1 MGGGCITSALP
12 FAQAALVLDSAEF
25 VEFTNGESLL
35 SMGQEALYVMIV
47 LSGSL
52 LLNELNLEVTAP
64 PP

>member
-1 MGGGCITSALP
+1 M
-12 FAQAALVLDSAEF
+12 LDSAEF